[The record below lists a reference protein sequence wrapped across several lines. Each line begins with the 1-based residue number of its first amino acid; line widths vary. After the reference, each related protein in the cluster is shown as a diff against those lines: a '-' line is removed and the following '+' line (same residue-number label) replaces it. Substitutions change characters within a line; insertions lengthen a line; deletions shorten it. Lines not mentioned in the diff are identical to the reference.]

1 MNINYQK
8 ILKKCSALFFLTYC
22 LIAHTQQTTPDVG
35 AFGPNPNPQ
44 TDDNFTAI
52 QDIKKELLNF
62 GYYFGFPIDANKQVP
77 PLDQFFQKNVPNVI
91 NLQKSVVKQLMSIFS
106 ANVFQPSFIPT
117 SGSGTN
123 NSPYSALN
131 DLANSVLSS
140 NQVYNPQFD
149 VALTKTSG
157 PNNIPLSPASQMVLN
172 ILSYTPDDA
181 CIINTGS
188 TKYWNTSCKYTF
200 TTAMVY
206 ANALGIS
213 FDNGNLLAKQQT
225 SSQYN
230 ALSNGNL
237 INLQQFYP
245 QGNMNGQSTLLT
257 QLDSSVFLSPLVYN
271 TQSSN
276 QSSNKI
282 LSGLDSSNQMLAAE
296 SFLRHVTGTII
307 PPNIATE
314 QTLEQVQNK
323 IVNATDIVTQLGSF
337 KSLSNYILG
346 SRVYAARESVAL
358 QNIYE
363 MMSRRMPYANQ
374 NTGSSGMNAG
384 IPSAQSQSSQA
395 LNEFIMA
402 TYRLYNPGTDANQS
416 GSGQNQQAQWQS
428 MIANASTA
436 NVQRETALLLAE
448 INYQLF
454 LMRQQQERLLLTNSL
469 LLLNNLQYPNLEPP
483 NQ

>member
-1 MNINYQK
+1 
-8 ILKKCSALFFLTYC
+8 
-22 LIAHTQQTTPDVG
+22 
-35 AFGPNPNPQ
+35 
-44 TDDNFTAI
+44 
-52 QDIKKELLNF
+52 
-62 GYYFGFPIDANKQVP
+62 
-77 PLDQFFQKNVPNVI
+77 
-91 NLQKSVVKQLMSIFS
+91 
-106 ANVFQPSFIPT
+106 
-117 SGSGTN
+117 
-123 NSPYSALN
+123 
-131 DLANSVLSS
+131 
-140 NQVYNPQFD
+140 
-149 VALTKTSG
+149 
-157 PNNIPLSPASQMVLN
+157 
-172 ILSYTPDDA
+172 
-181 CIINTGS
+181 
-188 TKYWNTSCKYTF
+188 
-200 TTAMVY
+200 
-206 ANALGIS
+206 
-213 FDNGNLLAKQQT
+213 
-225 SSQYN
+225 
-230 ALSNGNL
+230 
-237 INLQQFYP
+237 
-245 QGNMNGQSTLLT
+245 
-257 QLDSSVFLSPLVYN
+257 
-271 TQSSN
+271 
-276 QSSNKI
+276 
-282 LSGLDSSNQMLAAE
+282 MLAAE